1 MARYTKRIEKA
12 EQKGREE
19 FKSYL
24 GGKYEKIY
32 YPKSQVESYDLLCLT
47 NTGDY
52 HIFELKYTDRY
63 YLNSF
68 TDAMI
73 DIVKWNK
80 LTLLATENPWVFYMR
95 MYKDGFAV
103 WHINSLQD
111 NEWCIGNYERKRITV
126 SNSNNMQTKS
136 KCVLIDFTSA
146 INVYR
151 RPNNN
156 NIGYITAEEFKQLN
170 QNNLL

>member
-1 MARYTKRIEKA
+1 MKYTKRIEKA